1 MVPAPADPEVV
12 TCSTQLPVLLRLLG
26 ALYCTFLLQDIWS
39 DHHYKVNI
47 YALVQES
54 PDLTVESKELHEK
67 ILLMDG
73 SICVYSEELDRL
85 SVSSR
90 GSNN

>member
-1 MVPAPADPEVV
+1 MQRPAPGTSNIGDLTWPRIV
-12 TCSTQLPVLLRLLG
+12 TFR
-26 ALYCTFLLQDIWS
+26 LQDVWS

-54 PDLTVESKELHEK
+54 PDITVESKELHEK
-67 ILLMDG
+67 ILLVDG